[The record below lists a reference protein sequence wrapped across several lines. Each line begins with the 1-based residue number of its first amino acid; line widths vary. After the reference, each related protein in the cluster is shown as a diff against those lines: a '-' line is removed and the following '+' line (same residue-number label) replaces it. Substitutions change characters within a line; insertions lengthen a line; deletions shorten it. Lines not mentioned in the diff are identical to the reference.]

1 MFSKLQQRVTMMK
14 NMGNFD
20 RSLLGL
26 KDWEGVGTPKQAPQA
41 KDKKV
46 RDVRAFRDNTLST
59 HKQLLQALKEY
70 APHTKK
76 AESREMSVDRVRLR
90 KIARSRCCIGSGQ
103 K

>member
-1 MFSKLQQRVTMMK
+1 
-14 NMGNFD
+14 
-20 RSLLGL
+20 L

-70 APHTKK
+70 APQQ
-76 AESREMSVDRVRLR
+76 RRLNQE
-90 KIARSRCCIGSGQ
+90 KCQWIEFV
-103 K
+103 